1 MDELLVEYRYYLS
14 TEKMVSQNTVIS
26 YLNDINNYLKFLQE
40 KCLIDDPKL
49 VSDQHIRDF
58 LLTLKKKKYSSASR
72 SRYLSAIKS
81 FHKFLYK
88 EKYTLSD
95 VSRLIESPKLDKKL
109 PVVLSIDETQKLLDV
124 VKGDSPLDLRNRAML
139 EVVYGSGIRVSEL
152 LSLKLD
158 NLHLTNNLIKIR
170 GKGSKERIVP
180 INDYASKVLR
190 KYIIEGR
197 PKLVLH
203 GKDRGFIFLNNH
215 GNVLS
220 RQGFFKILI
229 NLGKSAG
236 IEKEISP
243 HTLRHSFA
251 THLLEAGTDLRYVQ
265 ELLGHED
272 ISTTQIYTHLSQGR
286 IKEIYQNAHPRGKE
300 VS

>member
-1 MDELLVEYRYYLS
+1 MDELAIEYKYYLA
-14 TEKMVSQNTVIS
+14 TEKMVSENTINS
-26 YLNDINNYLKFLQE
+26 YMNDIEKYLEFLKE
-40 KCLIDDPKL
+40 KSLVDDPKYIL
-49 VSDQHIRDF
+49 DEHIRDF
-58 LLTLKKKKYSSASR
+58 LAHLRKRKYSSSSR

-88 EKYTLSD
+88 EKYTDKD

-109 PVVLSIDETQKLLDV
+109 PVVLSIDETQRLLEV
-124 VKGDSPLDLRNRAML
+124 VEGNTPLDLRNKAML
-139 EVVYGSGIRVSEL
+139 EVVYGSGLRVSEL
-152 LSLKLD
+152 LNLKLD

-180 INDYASKVLR
+180 INEYAAKALR
-190 KYIIEGR
+190 EYIIEGR
-197 PKLVLH
+197 TKLLVT
-203 GKDRGFIFLNNH
+203 GKDRGFVFLNHH

-220 RQGFFKILI
+220 RQGFYKILI
-229 NLGKSAG
+229 NLGKNAG
-236 IEKEISP
+236 ITKEISP

-251 THLLEAGTDLRYVQ
+251 THLLEAGTDLRFVQ

-300 VS
+300 VL